1 MKTPKQAKGRL
12 GSDDK
17 ISGGTSSM
25 QLPPWFSL
33 RLPITIPAEAL
44 KIYMQIPLA
53 GCSQIDRSHAVE
65 GSVASAEG
73 TETLQGVLSLCG

>member
-1 MKTPKQAKGRL
+1 
-12 GSDDK
+12 
-17 ISGGTSSM
+17 M

-33 RLPITIPAEAL
+33 LLPVTMPAEAL
-44 KIYMQIPLA
+44 KICLHIPFA